1 MYFLLKNVKIKEII
15 IRGGVS
21 VLMGLLIGIPAG
33 ILHVFLLSEFTG
45 GLVKTGKPPLL
56 FGLGVALLPPLVLI
70 PVALLWRE
78 VIAWVGIGMAVVS
91 FVPYPRVRLRS
102 HSRRFFRIAGI
113 GITLVSL
120 MLLFA

>member
-1 MYFLLKNVKIKEII
+1 MMHDDISLHIAT
-15 IRGGVS
+15 S
-21 VLMGLLIGIPAG
+21 AMLI
-33 ILHVFLLSEFTG
+33 L
-45 GLVKTGKPPLL
+45 
-56 FGLGVALLPPLVLI
+56 
-70 PVALLWRE
+70 
-78 VIAWVGIGMAVVS
+78 GIGMAVVS